1 MDLCDAR
8 NRPPKQAQ
16 ESASWNRAGQMGYG
30 RLKYH
35 HNHNHHDYDDD
46 DNEMMALKMMKII
59 TCIIAVVLIKTL
71 LSIMR

>member
-1 MDLCDAR
+1 
-8 NRPPKQAQ
+8 
-16 ESASWNRAGQMGYG
+16 MGYG